1 MIEAAR
7 IIEGM
12 SGRLVSPIVV
22 GREREIASIA
32 TALDEA
38 LEGHA
43 THLLVAGEAGVGKSR
58 LVDEAMRAARE
69 RGMQVLRGACVNIGA
84 AGVPYGP
91 IVEALRELHRE
102 LTPAEMDELVGSSGS
117 DLARLLPSLVAHPD
131 LPEPTAQSQWLQARL
146 LEAILGLI
154 QRLAERTPLLLVVED
169 LHWADPGTRE
179 TLTYLVRNLRSDRVA
194 SVLTY
199 RSDELHRRHP
209 LLPWLAELER
219 TGRVQRVDVARLE
232 PATTKELLAA
242 ILGEEPERDLVDRVV
257 ERSDGNPFFIE
268 ELVMAERASSD
279 RGMPPTLRGILL
291 ARISALP
298 DAAQTVVGVA
308 AVAGRRV
315 DHDLLAA
322 VAGQDEETTLAA
334 LRDAVG
340 QQVLVADSPDSADG
354 ADGYAFRHALMQEAA
369 YDDLLPGER
378 RRLHRAFAEAVSA
391 RVVGTGADAAGHWAE
406 LAHHWSASRDDER
419 GLEASVRAA
428 MAAMD
433 AYAFADALRH
443 FEAALDLWPGVD
455 DPERVAGLDLATLLD
470 HASEIA
476 SLDGQTRRGAALR
489 EAAIAELDAAA
500 DPVKAA
506 LWHERLGRAR
516 WLAADTVG
524 ALRAYEDAMAMSEP
538 PSPARARVL
547 SGYGQLLML
556 TDRWEESCRLCE
568 EALRLAREAG
578 DRQVEGHAQCTLGL
592 DYAALGRSAD
602 GVAALEEAHRIAVE
616 IGNYDDV
623 GRANVNL
630 ANALL
635 YTGQA
640 ERAAVVLRDGLAEAQ
655 RLGIASSYG
664 CYLAHTG
671 VQVLNDLGRW
681 DEALELATSTFAF
694 QHLEPHLDRYG
705 LARLV
710 PLLVSAGEPTAI
722 ERLDQLGRLL
732 EGMPAEGQFV
742 IPYQGARAEHHL
754 WNGRPEEALGAAR
767 RGLEGVDTMT
777 LTWYPLRLIRIGGW
791 AAAEV
796 AELGRA
802 RRDDALGDVA
812 RAGWD
817 ELMAYLAEGH
827 ASGTFGRLDGAA
839 EDQVRAELAMIEAE
853 RCRIDDAPQVE
864 AWRAA
869 VAELVTDG
877 RPYPMAYARWR
888 LAEALLGEGDRAA
901 AADELRAA
909 HRIALDLGARP
920 LGGAIES
927 LAARARITLAADAAE
942 VGAEAESATASDDP
956 FGLTPRERE
965 VLALVSVGRTNRQI
979 AAELFISES
988 TAGVH
993 VSNILGKLGVASR
1006 TEAAG
1011 VAVRLGLVEGVA

>member
-22 GREREIASIA
+22 GREREIDAI
-32 TALDEA
+32 TNALDEA
-38 LEGHA
+38 TEGRA
-43 THLLVAGEAGVGKSR
+43 NHLLLAGEAGVGKSR
-58 LVDEAMRAARE
+58 LVEEAMGAAGA

-102 LTPAEMDELVGSSGS
+102 LPADAIDDLVGPSGT
-117 DLARLLPSLVAHPD
+117 DLARLLPALVARPD

-154 QRLAERTPLLLVVED
+154 QRLAERGPLLLVVED

-179 TLTYLVRNLRSDRVA
+179 TLTYLVRNLRTDA
-194 SVLTY
+194 AALLLTY

-219 TGRVQRVDVARLE
+219 TGRVERVDVARLD
-232 PATTKELLAA
+232 PARTRELLAEV
-242 ILGEEPERDLVDRVV
+242 LGTEPDGDLVARVV

-268 ELVMAERASSD
+268 ELAMAERTSSD

-291 ARISALP
+291 SRISALP
-298 DAAQTVVGVA
+298 EAAQAVVGVA

-322 VAGQDEETTLAA
+322 VAGRDDATTLEG
-334 LRDAVG
+334 LREAVG
-340 QQVLVADSPDSADG
+340 QQVLVADSTG
-354 ADGYAFRHALMQEAA
+354 DGYAFRHALMQEAA
-369 YDDLLPGER
+369 YDDLLPGDR
-378 RRLHRAFAEAVSA
+378 RRLHRAFAEAVAA
-391 RVVGTGADAAGHWAE
+391 RVVGTGADAAAHWAE
-406 LAHHWSASRDDER
+406 LAHHWSAARDDAR
-419 GLEASVRAA
+419 ALETSVRAA
-428 MAAMD
+428 TAAME

-443 FEAALDLWPGVD
+443 FETALDLWSSVD
-455 DPERVAGLDLATLLD
+455 DPEGVAGADLATLLD
-470 HASEIA
+470 EAATIA

-489 EAAIAELDAAA
+489 EAAIAELDASA

-506 LWHERLGRAR
+506 LWQERLGRQR
-516 WLAADTVG
+516 WLAADSVG
-524 ALRAYEDAMAMSEP
+524 ALRAYDEAMAMAAP

-556 TDRWEESCRLCE
+556 LDRWDESRRLCE
-568 EALRLAREAG
+568 EALALARETA

-592 DYAALGRSAD
+592 DYAALGRSAE
-602 GVAALEEAHRIAVE
+602 GIAALEEAHRLAVE
-616 IGNYDDV
+616 INDYDDV

-635 YTGQA
+635 YSGEA
-640 ERAAVVLRDGLAEAQ
+640 GRAAVVLRDGLAEAQ

-681 DEALELATSTFAF
+681 DEALELANATFAL

-705 LARLV
+705 LARFV
-710 PLLVSAGEPTAI
+710 PLLVSAGEPTAVA
-722 ERLDQLGRLL
+722 RLDQLGRLL
-732 EGMPAEGQFV
+732 EGMPAEGQFWV
-742 IPYQGARAEHHL
+742 PYHGARAEDHL
-754 WNGRPEEALGAAR
+754 WNGRPAEALDACR
-767 RGLEGVDTMT
+767 RGLVGVDTTT
-777 LTWYPLRLIRIGGW
+777 LSWYPLRLIRMGAR
-791 AAAEV
+791 AAAEL

-802 RRDDALGDVA
+802 RREGALGTAA
-812 RAGWD
+812 RDGWD
-817 ELMAYLAEGH
+817 EIVAYLTSEEAT
-827 ASGTFGRLDGAA
+827 ATFARLEGAA
-839 EDQVRAELAMIEAE
+839 AVQVQAELATIDAE
-853 RCRIDDAPQVE
+853 RCRLEDVPQVD

-869 VAELVTDG
+869 VEELAADG
-877 RPYPMAYARWR
+877 RPYLVAYGRWR
-888 LAEALLGEGDRAA
+888 LAEALLADGDRAGA
-901 AADELRAA
+901 AVELAAA
-909 HRIALDLGARP
+909 HRITVELGARP
-920 LGGAIES
+920 MRAALES
-927 LAARARITLAADAAE
+927 LAARARITLDASEEATDDAAR
-942 VGAEAESATASDDP
+942 AAADP

-979 AAELFISES
+979 AEALFISES